1 MYWSTIYKESSDYM
15 RRYLLQYLC
24 TNSSKR
30 FLTPPR
36 KIHCIAFKGDVD
48 INVFPCY
55 YAQQFFYCVSY
66 RQYLSRPIHQLILNR
81 QGCFIIQ
88 QCLLTITL
96 YLFTNKLREY
106 CVANLNIFD
115 LLYFFFL
122 CKIWFLHDRSIGIF
136 RRERKPKI
144 FGIENA
150 MQRNFKSQV
159 KFV

>member
-1 MYWSTIYKESSDYM
+1 M

-24 TNSSKR
+24 TISSKR

-55 YAQQFFYCVSY
+55 YAQHFFLLRVLQGNTFLDLY
-66 RQYLSRPIHQLILNR
+66 QLILNR

-96 YLFTNKLREY
+96 HLFTNKLSEY
-106 CVANLNIFD
+106 CVANLSIFD
-115 LLYFFFL
+115 LYLFLIFFAIL
-122 CKIWFLHDRSIGIF
+122 QEKH
-136 RRERKPKI
+136 
-144 FGIENA
+144 
-150 MQRNFKSQV
+150 
-159 KFV
+159 